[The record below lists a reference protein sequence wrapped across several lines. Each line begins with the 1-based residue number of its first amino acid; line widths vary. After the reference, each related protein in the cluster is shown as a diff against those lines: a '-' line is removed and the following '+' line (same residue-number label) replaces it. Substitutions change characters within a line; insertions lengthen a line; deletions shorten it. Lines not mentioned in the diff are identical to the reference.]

1 MASSK
6 ITDNAGAQAVDNQ
19 AGFPPQRNLF
29 ATDPLLQ
36 GIMATANSA
45 WALPWLT
52 DFGELMGRDSTL
64 ALANAANRFVPQ
76 LHSYDG
82 FGRRI
87 DEVEYH
93 PAYHQLMAM
102 VIENGVHSVAW
113 TAPSSGH
120 KVHAALEY
128 LFAQVEGGVC
138 CPLTMT
144 YAALPVLKKSPS
156 LSRQWQPR
164 LLANSYDGD
173 YKPFFEKAGVTL
185 GMAMTEKQGGSDLR
199 SNATAAKHLEG
210 DLYALHGHKWFCSA
224 PMSDGFLTLANARE
238 GLSCFL
244 VPRWR
249 PDGERNPF
257 YIQRL
262 KEKLGNRSNAS
273 AEIEYK
279 NTWGYLLGEPGRG
292 IATIMAM
299 VKHTRL
305 DTCVAPVALMRQAF
319 VHAVHNAR
327 HRRAFGKTLIDQPL
341 MTTVLADL
349 GIELKAAMALVFA
362 IADSFDDM
370 AEGDDEDEPFTRL
383 AAALGKFLL
392 NKLAPA
398 YVCECL
404 ELLGGNGYVEES
416 VLPRL
421 YREAPLNGIW
431 EGSGN
436 VICLDVMRSLSQFPH
451 CLDIFMERISPA
463 ISQYPPAATLA
474 NALTQRLRQD
484 KCRLVDNQAGAR
496 YIAQIMARLWQCAL
510 LATNTENTI
519 ADLFCRSRLE
529 NSHGGIYGAAP
540 MAPAMAAK
548 IIDGMA
554 IDSAVAQ
561 G

>member
-1 MASSK
+1 MADPK
-6 ITDNAGAQAVDNQ
+6 ITGSLDTHKVDNQ
-19 AGFPPQRNLF
+19 AGAPPQRNLVT
-29 ATDPLLQ
+29 TDPLLQ
-36 GIMATANSA
+36 RIMAVPSSA

-64 ALANAANRFVPQ
+64 ALANAANRFIPQ
-76 LHSYDG
+76 LHSFDG
-82 FGRRI
+82 FGRRV

-102 VIENGVHSVAW
+102 AIENGVHSVAW
-113 TAPSSGH
+113 TAPSAGH

-128 LFAQVEGGVC
+128 VFAQVEGGVC

-144 YAALPVLKKSPS
+144 YAALPVLKKSPP
-156 LSRQWQPR
+156 LTRQWQPK
-164 LLANSYDGD
+164 LLANRYDGD
-173 YKPFFEKAGVTL
+173 YKPYFEKAGVTL

-199 SNATAAKHLEG
+199 SNATAARHLEG
-210 DLYALHGHKWFCSA
+210 DLYALCGHKWFCSA

-249 PDGERNPF
+249 PNGERNPF

-262 KEKLGNRSNAS
+262 KDKLGNRSNAS

-279 NTWGYLLGEPGRG
+279 NTWGYLVGEPGRG

-319 VHAVHNAR
+319 VHGVHNAR
-327 HRRAFGKTLIDQPL
+327 HRRAFGKTLINQPL
-341 MTTVLADL
+341 MATVLADL
-349 GIELKAAMALVFA
+349 GIELEAAMALVFA
-362 IADSFDDM
+362 IAESFDDM
-370 AEGDDEDEPFTRL
+370 VESEDEAFTRL

-404 ELLGGNGYVEES
+404 ELFGGNGYVEDS

-421 YREAPLNGIW
+421 YREAPLNSIW

-436 VICLDVMRSLSQFPH
+436 VICLDVLRSLSQFPRS
-451 CLDIFMERISPA
+451 LDIFMDKVSPA
-463 ISQYPPAATLA
+463 ISQYSAAATLA
-474 NALTQRLRQD
+474 NVLTQRLRQQKD
-484 KCRLVDNQAGAR
+484 ELVHDQASAR
-496 YIAQIMARLWQCAL
+496 YIAQSLARLWQCAL
-510 LATNTENTI
+510 LATKAENTT
-519 ADLFCRSRLE
+519 ADLFYRSRLD
-529 NSHGGIYGAAP
+529 NNHSGIYGATA
-540 MAPAMAAK
+540 MAPGLAVK
-548 IIDGMA
+548 IIDGMV